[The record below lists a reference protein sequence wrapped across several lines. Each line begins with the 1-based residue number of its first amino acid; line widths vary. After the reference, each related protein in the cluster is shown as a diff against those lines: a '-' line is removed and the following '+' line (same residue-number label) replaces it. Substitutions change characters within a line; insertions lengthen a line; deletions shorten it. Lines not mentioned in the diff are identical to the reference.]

1 MTTALYPILAQPPHF
16 GNIAAA
22 LFALEDA
29 DHVIFCVQ
37 ESNLVASSTS
47 MVKTLELF
55 SRITDKFSVISH
67 IADFDII
74 TSLPKD
80 LPTHDYIITT
90 SNERFVYLL
99 SCGIENVKMVPRL
112 FGFEDA
118 FMMRAYQQGL
128 ALDSL
133 RQRARL
139 HPVEEVKK
147 V

>member
-16 GNIAAA
+16 GHIASA
-22 LFALEDA
+22 LFALKDA

-37 ESNLVASSTS
+37 ESNLVASSAS
-47 MVKTLELF
+47 MVKSLELF
-55 SRITDKFSVISH
+55 DRITDKFSVISH
-67 IADFDII
+67 KADFDVL
-74 TSLPKD
+74 TFLPAD
-80 LPTHDYIITT
+80 LPEHDYIITT

-99 SCGIENVKMVPRL
+99 SCGIENVRMVPRL

-133 RQRARL
+133 RQRAKL
-139 HPVEEVKK
+139 HSIKE
-147 V
+147 